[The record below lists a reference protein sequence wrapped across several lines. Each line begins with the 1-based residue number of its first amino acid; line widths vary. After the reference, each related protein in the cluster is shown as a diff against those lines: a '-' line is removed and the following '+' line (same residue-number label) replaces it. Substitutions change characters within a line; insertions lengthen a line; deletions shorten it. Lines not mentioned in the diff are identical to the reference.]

1 MMTMMMTTPCS
12 RSEVCFQ
19 AEKGIGVSGSAAA
32 QGFNDDNDDNDAEEE
47 GTGVGCF
54 GYLKHH
60 SRQLVIVQDK
70 WLQLGKNRIDQ
81 IKIG

>member
-32 QGFNDDNDDNDAEEE
+32 HGFNDDNDDNDAEEE
-47 GTGVGCF
+47 GLVALVTSSTTVVS
-54 GYLKHH
+54 LLLSKTSDSNWEKTELIK
-60 SRQLVIVQDK
+60 SRLV
-70 WLQLGKNRIDQ
+70 
-81 IKIG
+81 